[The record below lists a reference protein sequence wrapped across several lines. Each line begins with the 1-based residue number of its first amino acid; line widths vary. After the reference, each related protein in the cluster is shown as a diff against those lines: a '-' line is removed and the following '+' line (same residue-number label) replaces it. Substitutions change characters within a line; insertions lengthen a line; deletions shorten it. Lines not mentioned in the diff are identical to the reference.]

1 MTIAL
6 RLPILRPDQW
16 KIIQHPAREKFL
28 AMGRRWGKTTLG
40 GAVVLGVLS
49 QHGKA
54 AWVVPEYKNG
64 RSLWRYVQN
73 VCAPL
78 AQAKLLDIS
87 KSERVVSTSRGGFL
101 GIYSAD
107 NIDAIRNEWFNVVV
121 TDEASRVTEEARTD
135 AIMPTLADAEG
146 DQIDIGT
153 PKGLND
159 FYKNWQAA
167 RQKQNED
174 AAAFNAPT
182 SANPMPSIQA
192 TFERVK
198 RLTEQKRYPLR
209 SFKQEWLAQFVSDGA
224 GVFRNVREL
233 STLLPV
239 EPIEGH
245 RYIIGRDWGRTND
258 PSVSSVWDL
267 LTKQEVKLEVEQDMP
282 FAIQLARL
290 KALAEKYGDGL
301 VVAEQN
307 SLGDPLIEQAA
318 MAGIR
323 IMPFVTTNATKATAV
338 DTLALAC
345 ERSKL
350 PMFQADEQGIL
361 QMEAFESSRTPTGLV
376 KYAAPAGQHDDI
388 CMARLFAYSAIA
400 EARPV
405 FLGSDE

>member
-1 MTIAL
+1 
-6 RLPILRPDQW
+6 
-16 KIIQHPAREKFL
+16 
-28 AMGRRWGKTTLG
+28 MGRRWGKTTLG
-40 GAVVLGVLS
+40 GAIVLGVLS

-78 AQAKLLDIS
+78 AQAKMLDIS
-87 KSERVVSTSRGGFL
+87 KSERVVSTHRGGFL

-107 NIDAIRNEWFNVVV
+107 NIDAIRSEWFNVVV
-121 TDEASRVTEEARTD
+121 TDEASRVSEEARTD
-135 AIMPTLADAEG
+135 AILPTLADAEG

-182 SANPMPSIQA
+182 NANPMPSIRA
-192 TFERVK
+192 TFDRVK
-198 RLTEQKRYPLR
+198 RMTEQNRYPLH
-209 SFKQEWLAQFVSDGA
+209 SFKQEWLAQFVPDGA
-224 GVFRNVREL
+224 GVFRNTRVL
-233 STLLPV
+233 STLAEI
-239 EPIEGH
+239 EPQADH
-245 RYIIGRDWGRTND
+245 RYLIGRDWGRTND

-267 LTKQEVKLEVEQDMP
+267 LLKHEVKLEVEQDMP
-282 FAIQLARL
+282 FALQLTRL
-290 KALAEKYGDGL
+290 KALAEKYNNAL

-307 SLGDPLIEQAA
+307 SLGDPLIEQAGV
-318 MAGIR
+318 AGIR
-323 IMPFVTTNATKATAV
+323 IMAFITTNATKATAV
-338 DTLALAC
+338 DQLALAC

-350 PMFQADEQGIL
+350 PMFQSDERGIL
-361 QMEAFESSRTPTGLV
+361 EMESFESSRTPTGMV
-376 KYAAPAGQHDDI
+376 KYAAPEGQHDDI

-400 EARPV
+400 ESGPV
-405 FLGSDE
+405 ILNAE

>member
-1 MTIAL
+1 
-6 RLPILRPDQW
+6 
-16 KIIQHPAREKFL
+16 
-28 AMGRRWGKTTLG
+28 MGRRWGKTTLG

-64 RSLWRYVQN
+64 RALWRYVQN
-73 VCAPL
+73 VCASL

-87 KSERVVSTSRGGFL
+87 KSERVVSTRRGGFL

-121 TDEASRVTEEARTD
+121 TDEASRVSEEARTD
-135 AIMPTLADAEG
+135 AILPTLADAEG

-182 SANPMPSIQA
+182 NANPMPSIRA
-192 TFERVK
+192 TFERV
-198 RLTEQKRYPLR
+198 RLMTEQNRYPLR
-209 SFKQEWLAQFVSDGA
+209 SFKQEWLAEFVPDGA
-224 GVFRNVREL
+224 GVFRNTRAL
-233 STLLPV
+233 SKLPEI
-239 EPIEGH
+239 EPEADH
-245 RYIIGRDWGRTND
+245 RYLIGRDWGRTND

-267 LTKQEVKLEVEQDMP
+267 LLKQEVCLEVEQDMP
-282 FAIQLARL
+282 FAIQLVRL
-290 KALAEKYGDGL
+290 QALAVKYNNAL

-318 MAGIR
+318 AAGIR

-345 ERSKL
+345 ERATL
-350 PMFQADEQGIL
+350 PIFQDDERGIL
-361 QMEAFESSRTPTGLV
+361 EMESFESSRTPTGMV
-376 KYAAPAGQHDDI
+376 KYAAPDGMHDDI
-388 CMARLFAYSAIA
+388 VMARLFAYSAIA
-400 EARPV
+400 ESGPV
-405 FLGSDE
+405 LLGSDT